1 MSKASL
7 HAAAA
12 VLATLVATGAGA
24 ATLAPIS
31 VTTDPGIFPPD
42 ATFTIG
48 NVALGLDGNV
58 ATGFDITATRPSGA
72 SGFSATFAYD
82 VSGFSTVSGFNFAV
96 TFMPDV
102 GPIDGFFNS
111 YRLGVQCCAQFI
123 SGLFTNGVLTTASVS
138 PTSGGSGVD
147 NLAFYRDGDMLRV
160 VLTTGLSSTDTT
172 TPITFNIREV
182 TMDVTGTLRPTV
194 IPVPAALPLLVTGL
208 GLLGFLARRRRAV
221 G

>member
-12 VLATLVATGAGA
+12 FLATTLVATAAGA

-31 VTTDPGIFPPD
+31 VTTDAFFFPAD

-72 SGFSATFAYD
+72 SGFIAVFAYD
-82 VSGFSTVSGFNFAV
+82 VSSFSAVSGFNFAV
-96 TFMPDV
+96 TFMPDF
-102 GPIDGFFNS
+102 GLIDVFNE
-111 YRLGVQCCAQFI
+111 YRLGANCCAEF
-123 SGLFTNGVLTTASVS
+123 SGGPAPTGVLTAASVS

-147 NLAFYRDGDMLRV
+147 NLALYRDGDVLRV
-160 VLTTGLSSTDTT
+160 VLGTEIAAAFTT

-194 IPVPAALPLLVTGL
+194 IPVPAALPLMVTGL
-208 GLLGFLARRRRAV
+208 GLLGFLARRRQAV